1 MVKILR
7 WKCNNCNITWI
18 YPVKKCVH
26 CKGIVVKDK
35 TSKMKVI
42 GFTKVTIPSPMH
54 PIIPY
59 NVILLEDEH
68 GNRMPRKTM
77 KDYRVGDDFIEEKAL
92 SREAVSIVK
101 VKYDIYDAV
110 EHALELI
117 NFSLEENSK
126 VLIKPSIIFPAYPYQ
141 AINTNPKTIDAI
153 IKFLLKNNIKSEDIT
168 VAEQAPYG
176 IDTKTAAAKSGILK
190 ICQKNEVNMIDLA
203 KTEFEEKTIEGYKFR
218 ISKEVLNKDVIIN
231 VPVLKAHSQWGISGA
246 LENMIRVAD
255 TETQKQ
261 MHKNNVH
268 EHLAYL
274 NKLLRYVTVGDG
286 TIGLQ
291 GTGPLLIGEPAFL
304 NLILASK
311 DAIALDRIFCE
322 IGCFE
327 VPHYI
332 KVAQNMSNG
341 KMELNEIEVVG
352 NEVDAVKYPLISAN
366 KNPSPHS
373 KVNVIDGKSWSGEYI
388 TIYNALSKL
397 ANIKTEEIDVAI
409 GKIFDKNDLQD
420 KRRVVAFG
428 DNAIKRL
435 QELGI
440 KPIAEINGDPPDSI
454 ESVLFFKKIF
464 EEVGKRKINIIDK
477 MKSKMASKIASI
489 K

>member
-42 GFTKVTIPSPMH
+42 GITKVTIPSPMH
-54 PIIPY
+54 PIVPY
-59 NVILLEDEH
+59 NVMLLEDEH

-92 SREAVSIVK
+92 SKEAVSIVK
-101 VKYDIYDAV
+101 IKYDIYDAI
-110 EHALELI
+110 EHSLELI
-117 NFSLEENSK
+117 NFDINEDSK
-126 VLIKPSIIFPAYPYQ
+126 VLLKPSIIFPAYPYQ
-141 AINTNPKTIDAI
+141 AINTNPKTVDAI
-153 IKFLLKNNIKSEDIT
+153 IKFLLNSNIKSEDIT

-176 IDTKTAAAKSGILK
+176 IDTGTAAAKSGILK
-190 ICQKNEVNMIDLA
+190 VCQKNKVNVVDLA
-203 KTEFEEKTIEGYKFR
+203 KTEFEEKTIENHKFK
-218 ISKEVLNKDVIIN
+218 ISKELLNKDVIIN
-231 VPVLKAHSQWGISGA
+231 IPVLKAHSQWGISGA
-246 LENMIRVAD
+246 LENMIRVTD

-286 TIGLQ
+286 TIVLQ
-291 GTGPLLIGEPAFL
+291 VTGPLLIGEPAFL
-304 NLILASK
+304 NLILASE
-311 DAIALDRIFCE
+311 DAVALDRIFCE

-332 KVAQNMSNG
+332 KVAHNMGIGNVDL
-341 KMELNEIEVVG
+341 KEIEVVG
-352 NEVDAVKYPLISAN
+352 NEVDAVKNPLSSAN
-366 KNPSPHS
+366 KNLSPHS

-388 TIYNALSKL
+388 AIYNALSKL
-397 ANIKTEEIDVAI
+397 ANIKTQEIDVAI

-420 KRRVVAFG
+420 KGRVVAFG
-428 DNAIKRL
+428 DNAIERL

-440 KPIAEINGDPPDSI
+440 KPIAEINGDPPDLI
-454 ESVLFFKKIF
+454 ESVLILKKIF
-464 EEVGKRKINIIDK
+464 EGDGKEKINIIDK
-477 MKSKMASKIASI
+477 MKSKMASKIANI
-489 K
+489 R